1 MCMFQIIVCAYEQT
15 FVNETLVFLLLLRCH
30 CFHMAEFIEVIGCS
44 AMRLSSGRVRIL
56 KLLRRSCSKC
66 GTELTA
72 QALSDFFVC
81 LLVWLV
87 CARIS
92 IQLVKLYTKNLLTVF
107 ESKKKL
113 HKGAFW
119 KCKSCLFFNNRNK
132 IQKNWG
138 AHYGFNINLSYW
150 QCFCKHKNMLAW
162 KGGHHKWLQY
172 EMFYMFCCVLES
184 QLMLI
189 GKFV

>member
-1 MCMFQIIVCAYEQT
+1 M
-15 FVNETLVFLLLLRCH
+15 NESFFFFFFLSADVKQCH
-30 CFHMAEFIEVIGCS
+30 LCFHMAELIEVNGCS
-44 AMRLSSGRVRIL
+44 AMRLSSGSVRRIL
-56 KLLRRSCSKC
+56 KLLRRFCNKC

-81 LLVWLV
+81 FLVWSIW
-87 CARIS
+87 ARIS

-113 HKGAFW
+113 HKGTFW
-119 KCKSCLFFNNRNK
+119 TFKSCVFFNNWNK
-132 IQKNWG
+132 IQKNRG

-172 EMFYMFCCVLES
+172 EMF
-184 QLMLI
+184 
-189 GKFV
+189 